1 MDFIRHGYLR
11 GIHDSPAIKVGMT
24 NILFTTENEA
34 TVQIIHL
41 ETITILK
48 IEWYIE
54 NGRIS

>member
-1 MDFIRHGYLR
+1 MDFIRHEYLG

-41 ETITILK
+41 GNYN
-48 IEWYIE
+48 YIK
-54 NGRIS
+54 N